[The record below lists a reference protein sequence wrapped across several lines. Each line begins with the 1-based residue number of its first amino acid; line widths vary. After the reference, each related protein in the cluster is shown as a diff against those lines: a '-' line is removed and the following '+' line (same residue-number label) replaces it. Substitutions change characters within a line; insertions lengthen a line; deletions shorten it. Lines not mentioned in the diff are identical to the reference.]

1 MKPAAE
7 PIRQLVDDFTCAEEA
22 ANFIRSKIKLRPKV
36 ALVLGSGLG
45 SFADQLTHATAIPYS
60 EIPHFAKPTA
70 EGHVGKLVIGE
81 LGTVPVACM
90 QGRVH
95 LYEGHSVR
103 EVVFPVRALARFG
116 IRALILTN
124 AAGGVNESYKQGC
137 LVVLKDHINLQG
149 TNPLAGPNDERFGPR
164 FLDMTQAY
172 FRPYRQIT
180 LEQGKRLGID
190 VYEGVYAALYGPMY
204 ETPAEIRFLRT
215 IGADVVGMSTVAEVI
230 AARHL
235 GVRVLAI
242 SCVTNMAAG
251 ILDQPINHK
260 EVLETGE
267 RVKGKF
273 IQLLEAIM
281 PQVEDLAGS

>member
-7 PIRQLVDDFTCAEEA
+7 PTRQLVDDFTRAEEA
-22 ANFIRSKIKLRPKV
+22 AEFLRSRSKVHPKV

-45 SFADQLTHATAIPYS
+45 SFADALTNPVRIPYS
-60 EIPHFAKPTA
+60 DIPHFPKPSA
-70 EGHVGKLVIGE
+70 EGHAGQLVIGNV
-81 LGTVPVACM
+81 GHVPVACM

-103 EVVFPVRALARFG
+103 DVVFPVRALARFG
-116 IRALILTN
+116 VKGLILTN
-124 AAGGVNESYKQGC
+124 AAGGVNLNYPQGC

-149 TNPLAGPNDERFGPR
+149 VNPLIGPNEERFGPR
-164 FLDMTQAY
+164 FLDMTHAY

-180 LEQGKRLGID
+180 LEQGRHIGID
-190 VYEGVYAALYGPMY
+190 IFEGVYAACYGPMY
-204 ETPAEIRFLRT
+204 ETPAEIRYLRA

-235 GVRVLAI
+235 GMRVLAI

>member
-7 PIRQLVDDFTCAEEA
+7 PTRQLIDDFARAEETA
-22 ANFIRSKIKLRPKV
+22 DFLRKQTKVYPKV

-45 SFADQLTHATAIPYS
+45 SFADQLTGAVRIPYTD
-60 EIPHFAKPTA
+60 IPNFPKPTA
-70 EGHVGKLVIGE
+70 EGHAGKLVIGT

-95 LYEGHSVR
+95 LYEGHTVR
-103 EVVFPVRALARFG
+103 DVVFPVRALGRFG
-116 IRALILTN
+116 IKGLILTN
-124 AAGGVNESYKQGC
+124 AAGGINESYTQGC

-149 TNPLAGPNDERFGPR
+149 VNPLIGPNEERFGPR
-164 FLDMTQAY
+164 FLDMTHAY

-180 LEQGKRLGID
+180 LDQGKRLGID
-190 VYEGVYAALYGPMY
+190 IFEGVYAACYGPMY

-230 AARHL
+230 AARHV
-235 GVRVLAI
+235 GMRVLAI

-251 ILDQPINHK
+251 ILDQPIDHL
-260 EVLETGE
+260 EVLATGE
-267 RVKGKF
+267 RVKAKF
-273 IQLLEAIM
+273 MQLLESVL
-281 PQVEDLAGS
+281 PQVEDLAAS

>member
-7 PIRQLVDDFTCAEEA
+7 PTRQLIDDFARAGETAD
-22 ANFIRSKIKLRPKV
+22 FLRKQVKVYPKV

-45 SFADQLTHATAIPYS
+45 SFADQLTGAVRIPYAD
-60 EIPHFAKPTA
+60 IPHFPKPTA
-70 EGHVGKLVIGE
+70 EGHAGKLVIGT

-95 LYEGHSVR
+95 LYEGHTVR
-103 EVVFPVRALARFG
+103 DVVFPVRALGRFG
-116 IRALILTN
+116 IKGLILTN
-124 AAGGVNESYKQGC
+124 AAGGINETYTQGC

-149 TNPLAGPNDERFGPR
+149 VNPLIGPNEERFGPR
-164 FLDMTQAY
+164 FLDMTHAY

-180 LEQGKRLGID
+180 LDHGKRLGID
-190 VYEGVYAALYGPMY
+190 IFEGVYAACYGPMY

-230 AARHL
+230 AARHV
-235 GVRVLAI
+235 GMRVLAI

-251 ILDQPINHK
+251 ILDQPIDHL
-260 EVLETGE
+260 EVLATGE
-267 RVKGKF
+267 RVKTKF
-273 IQLLEAIM
+273 IQLLESVL
-281 PQVEDLAGS
+281 PQVEDLAAS